1 SGTPPPP
8 VAANPQDKWV
18 LVKGSQ
24 IVVITEEGR
33 VFAHEITITTVDRAI
48 ELTPPSVRV
57 AANPQDKWVVVMGS
71 RIMVGTKEDVFRPPR
86 LDGHPLGRSEGAFSG
101 FADGQ
106 TMYVFFTLKTWPRGC
121 EADQGCAHDDS
132 SPGGKSVLSM
142 STDGGNRFDGLT
154 TVSATKFL
162 FPSTV
167 VAPA

>member
-1 SGTPPPP
+1 MGNRILVITQDGRVFAHVVTATAIEPAIQLSGPPVAANPQDRWVLVSGNQLLVITTDGRVFAHTVTDHVEPAYQLGSPSGTPPPP

-71 RIMVGTKEDVFRPPR
+71 RIMVGTKEDVF
-86 LDGHPLGRSEGAFSG
+86 
-101 FADGQ
+101 
-106 TMYVFFTLKTWPRGC
+106 
-121 EADQGCAHDDS
+121 
-132 SPGGKSVLSM
+132 
-142 STDGGNRFDGLT
+142 
-154 TVSATKFL
+154 
-162 FPSTV
+162 
-167 VAPA
+167 